1 MPRAALL
8 FKKSGVLV
16 DPFPC
21 NYTAGMG
28 KSTLSDLI
36 PRLSVMMGWDVY
48 LKEAVG
54 IVIARSR

>member
-1 MPRAALL
+1 LTFRKA
-8 FKKSGVLV
+8 GVVV

-28 KSTLSDLI
+28 SSSLSDLI
-36 PRLSVMMGWDVY
+36 PTFSTLLSWDIY

-54 IVIARSR
+54 LFYVRRF